1 MNSAG
6 NRGAVYFS
14 GDIVGMSELEERK
27 KFRHHPLTGT
37 FHSLPG
43 YYDPLHR
50 LSQFRNSDDDV
61 DTSDTDSM
69 RSFIAVDIP
78 DGDDALD
85 QPVML
90 LNQPKSLSRMH
101 SDSNCVLVADPLSR
115 PRRFSDAD
123 ADSFFG
129 TYATNNHHPTPTNN
143 NHYHT
148 TSSTSA
154 SSIVSKY
161 YSSSATARHSNASS
175 HSASADAAA
184 ASYKRELSID
194 VSAAKPPSQPRDRA
208 RSDTP
213 AATSTLLHV
222 RMDDDDE
229 LLAGGGPASDEEENR
244 SSFSNVTDL
253 AKLDLQLRRAAKK
266 RRSSAASS
274 TESEGGASS
283 SLEAFA
289 SGLARLE
296 LRKSVS
302 TSELSEGFIS
312 TGKGIFRKVAYRTS
326 LADRER
332 TRSIQS
338 PTRAG
343 GASQAAHWS
352 PDAAAAAAAA
362 AAAEEEENPTEYTQ
376 EAPRIPLNPFVARR
390 LNDGDEIRIMAV
402 HRSTRR
408 DGEPHVIN
416 PGSDSEDESPSY
428 PKPYFIHEQAVT
440 DQYELCGEDQLGDGS
455 YAVVKPA
462 IRRVNG
468 KEVAI
473 KQIHKRYLR
482 TEESKAAVDREIEI
496 HLRLRHKHV
505 VRLYEVYETTDFLYL
520 VMAKATKGNLKQLMQ
535 RKRRLPESM
544 AAKLAQQMMRAV
556 FFLHES
562 GVVHC
567 DLKPENILLSDPKS
581 NQDTHDGAS
590 PTTRR
595 SSPTTSALDP
605 HADVKVRDLQVEIC
619 DFGLSVKVPDV
630 RFYKLTGDVHKVPFT
645 GLTGTAGYIAPE
657 MLQHQ
662 PYGKPVDM
670 WSVGIVV
677 YEMLTGYQPFFPP
690 HACIS
695 ERADFSD
702 RVWTTVSARAK
713 ELVEGLLEADP
724 TKRLTAADALA
735 HGWFDTATFAL

>member
-1 MNSAG
+1 M
-6 NRGAVYFS
+6 YFS

-50 LSQFRNSDDDV
+50 LSQLRRSDDDV

-78 DGDDALD
+78 DGEDLLD

-101 SDSNCVLVADPLSR
+101 SDSNCTVPADQFNR
-115 PRRFSDAD
+115 PRRFSDSD
-123 ADSFFG
+123 ADSFFDG
-129 TYATNNHHPTPTNN
+129 ASGGASAAASGAT
-143 NHYHT
+143 
-148 TSSTSA
+148 
-154 SSIVSKY
+154 SIVSKY
-161 YSSSATARHSNASS
+161 YSSSSSSNNTRHSNASS

-194 VSAAKPPSQPRDRA
+194 VSGKASAQMPPLPRDRA
-208 RSDTP
+208 RSYTP
-213 AATSTLLHV
+213 AYSASPMTRDDDLLLHPS
-222 RMDDDDE
+222 DD
-229 LLAGGGPASDEEENR
+229 EENR
-244 SSFSNVTDL
+244 SSFNNVTDL
-253 AKLDLQLRRAAKK
+253 AKLDQQLRRAAKK
-266 RRSSAASS
+266 RRSSTVSS
-274 TESEGGASS
+274 TESEGGGV
-283 SLEAFA
+283 SLETLVG
-289 SGLARLE
+289 GLARLE

-302 TSELSEGFIS
+302 TTELSEGFIS

-326 LADRER
+326 LTDRER
-332 TRSIQS
+332 SRSLQS

-343 GASQAAHWS
+343 SAAQSAHWS
-352 PDAAAAAAAA
+352 PDASAQDDSCS
-362 AAAEEEENPTEYTQ
+362 EYTQ
-376 EAPRIPLNPFVARR
+376 EAPRTPLNPFVARR
-390 LNDGDEIRIMAV
+390 LNDGEEIRIMAV

-416 PGSDSEDESPSY
+416 PGSDNEDESPFY

-440 DQYELCGEDQLGDGS
+440 DQYELVGEDQLGDGS

-482 TEESKAAVDREIEI
+482 TEDAKAAVDREIEI
-496 HLRLRHKHV
+496 HLRLRHKHI

-544 AAKLAQQMMRAV
+544 AAKLAQQIVRAV

-581 NQDTHDGAS
+581 NQDSNDANS
-590 PTTRR
+590 PTFKR
-595 SSPTTSALDP
+595 SSPTSALDP
-605 HADVKVRDLQVEIC
+605 HADVKARDLQVALC

-645 GLTGTAGYIAPE
+645 GLTGTPGYIAPE
-657 MLQHQ
+657 MLQQQ

-670 WSVGIVV
+670 WSVGIVL
-677 YEMLTGYQPFFPP
+677 YEMLTGYQPFYPP
-690 HACIS
+690 HACID
-695 ERADFSD
+695 EKADYSD

-713 ELVEGLLEADP
+713 DLVEGLLEADP
-724 TKRLTAADALA
+724 AKRLTAADALA
-735 HGWFDTATFAL
+735 HGWFDSATFAL

>member
-1 MNSAG
+1 MVAECCAVLLSRNVFARLPPYNPFVGTFHHAPSAG

-50 LSQFRNSDDDV
+50 LSQFRSADDDV

-78 DGDDALD
+78 DGEDLLD

-101 SDSNCVLVADPLSR
+101 SDSNCVLAPDALGR

-129 TYATNNHHPTPTNN
+129 LGTHNNSG
-143 NHYHT
+143 
-148 TSSTSA
+148 SS

-161 YSSSATARHSNASS
+161 YSSASAPTSAATARHSNASS
-175 HSASADAAA
+175 HSGSADAAA
-184 ASYKRELSID
+184 ASYKRELLID
-194 VSAAKPPSQPRDRA
+194 VSARPPLARDRA
-208 RSDTP
+208 RSYTAASTP
-213 AATSTLLHV
+213 MNPHS
-222 RMDDDDE
+222 RDDE
-229 LLAGGGPASDEEENR
+229 LLMRGPASDEEENR

-253 AKLDLQLRRAAKK
+253 AKLDQQLRRAAKK

-274 TESEGGASS
+274 TESEGGGGGASS
-283 SLEAFA
+283 IEAFA
-289 SGLARLE
+289 NGLARLE

-332 TRSIQS
+332 SRSIQS
-338 PTRAG
+338 PTRAN
-343 GASQAAHWS
+343 GASQTAHWS
-352 PDAAAAAAAA
+352 PDAAAAK
-362 AAAEEEENPTEYTQ
+362 AEAENCTEYTQ

-390 LNDGDEIRIMAV
+390 LNDGEEIRIMAV

-428 PKPYFIHEQAVT
+428 PKPYFIHEEAVT
-440 DQYELCGEDQLGDGS
+440 DQYELCGADQLGDGS

-496 HLRLRHKHV
+496 HLRLRHKHI

-535 RKRRLPESM
+535 RKRRLP
-544 AAKLAQQMMRAV
+544 
-556 FFLHES
+556 
-562 GVVHC
+562 
-567 DLKPENILLSDPKS
+567 D
-581 NQDTHDGAS
+581 NQDSNDTSS

-595 SSPTTSALDP
+595 SSPSSPLDP

-645 GLTGTAGYIAPE
+645 GLTGTPGEP
-657 MLQHQ
+657 
-662 PYGKPVDM
+662 
-670 WSVGIVV
+670 
-677 YEMLTGYQPFFPP
+677 
-690 HACIS
+690 
-695 ERADFSD
+695 ADFSD

-724 TKRLTAADALA
+724 AKRLTAADALA